1 MQVTKYQSEEQRG
14 REDGENCTGKKNIH
28 IGPEREK
35 ESGEEKTAR
44 NLDGLFYHL
53 LQPRFL
59 LWFNDLNANQNY
71 MVQDG
76 NGEQGSKG
84 GMFCRAQT
92 RNIAKGA
99 MGPRVKCSES
109 TALTKVTSFYR
120 FGCRAWGQKAKI
132 YDTGCKLQMISW
144 TYEFSAAHGS
154 F

>member
-76 NGEQGSKG
+76 NGEQGSK
-84 GMFCRAQT
+84 R
-92 RNIAKGA
+92 
-99 MGPRVKCSES
+99 
-109 TALTKVTSFYR
+109 
-120 FGCRAWGQKAKI
+120 
-132 YDTGCKLQMISW
+132 
-144 TYEFSAAHGS
+144 
-154 F
+154 